1 MKNLISRPST
11 QLPAFVPPALVPS
24 GFVSPAFV
32 PSAKEKVYR
41 RIAEAS
47 RRLEERSV
55 RSRLEVAV
63 SLYLEAVVACAAGT
77 RFQSV
82 SDCYRQL
89 ERNTLQ
95 AGNRGMLFSESAF
108 RRHVKRQREAA
119 QAGAGIVIGDFP
131 SLWSLRRM
139 LMKTRPQRR

>member
-11 QLPAFVPPALVPS
+11 QFPPTFVPPALVPS
-24 GFVSPAFV
+24 
-32 PSAKEKVYR
+32 AKEKVYQ

-55 RSRLEVAV
+55 RDRLEVAV
-63 SLYLEAVVACAAGT
+63 LLYLEAVVACAAGM
-77 RFQSV
+77 RLQSI
-82 SDCYRQL
+82 SYCYRQL

-95 AGNRGMLFSESAF
+95 AGNGGMLFSESAF

-119 QAGAGIVIGDFP
+119 QAGVGIVIGDFP

-139 LMKTRPQRR
+139 LRKTRSQRR